1 MHSAAWWRWHWERT
15 GIVAVEVAET
25 MPDGWRLWLIGS
37 TPSAPTTPRRSGRL
51 KRIKVGPWDTSVSL
65 VAARGRQ
72 SWRNTAGRARCGRFP
87 SSTRRNL
94 CSAAKNNNDQASWRA
109 ETLSSVGWS
118 LAVVLGIVVLAA
130 LVLVPH
136 NLRVRRVRR
145 VYRSLPA
152 EVVDR
157 VLQLI
162 ERAAASGPSVTFLR
176 LAEEA
181 ACDGAV
187 LVQSHVGGVPY
198 AESGDEWPQG
208 TPEGEPAKFMLQ
220 VRLDHPALG
229 DQWQGRLIVVFLVFD
244 AEQVVRSY
252 AAPCVEKYVPLD
264 AKWPP
269 RPCIR
274 LQPVRMPAEGG
285 EEGKLPLLPDRL
297 CDDFPEITVPLEPYT
312 NDFAGV
318 LAQIL
323 RPILYGYDLD
333 APRIAYV
340 GGDPMLI
347 QNPHDPVCDEC
358 GKPMRFLFQFGEVV
372 PGVQMADDGVCYVY
386 GCDDHPDRCKGF
398 VDSH

>member
-1 MHSAAWWRWHWERT
+1 MLTH
-15 GIVAVEVAET
+15 
-25 MPDGWRLWLIGS
+25 
-37 TPSAPTTPRRSGRL
+37 
-51 KRIKVGPWDTSVSL
+51 L
-65 VAARGRQ
+65 VWILG
-72 SWRNTAGRARCGRFP
+72 F
-87 SSTRRNL
+87 
-94 CSAAKNNNDQASWRA
+94 
-109 ETLSSVGWS
+109 
-118 LAVVLGIVVLAA
+118 VLGIVGLFA
-130 LVLVPH
+130 LICLPH

-145 VYRSLPA
+145 VYKSLPT

-162 ERAAASGPSVTFLR
+162 ERAAATGPSVTFLR
-176 LAEEA
+176 LAEEVA
-181 ACDGAV
+181 GNDAL

-198 AESGDEWPQG
+198 AESGDDWPQG
-208 TPEGEPAKFMLQ
+208 TPEGEPAKFLLQ

-229 DQWQGRLIVVFLVFD
+229 DQWQGRLIGVFLVFD
-244 AEQVVRSY
+244 YKQAVRSH
-252 AAPCVEKYVPLD
+252 AAPSIEKYLPLD
-264 AKWPP
+264 AKRPQG
-269 RPCIR
+269 PCI
-274 LQPVRMPAEGG
+274 LLKPVRMPAGGGDEGVW
-285 EEGKLPLLPDRL
+285 PLLPDRL
-297 CDDFPEITVPLEPYT
+297 CNDFPEITVPLEPYT

-323 RPILYGYDLD
+323 RPNVYGYDLD

-347 QNPHDPVCDEC
+347 QNPHDPVCDQC

>member
-1 MHSAAWWRWHWERT
+1 MLTYLAWIL
-15 GIVAVEVAET
+15 G
-25 MPDGWRLWLIGS
+25 
-37 TPSAPTTPRRSGRL
+37 
-51 KRIKVGPWDTSVSL
+51 
-65 VAARGRQ
+65 
-72 SWRNTAGRARCGRFP
+72 F
-87 SSTRRNL
+87 
-94 CSAAKNNNDQASWRA
+94 
-109 ETLSSVGWS
+109 
-118 LAVVLGIVVLAA
+118 VLGIVGLFVLIC
-130 LVLVPH
+130 LPH
-136 NLRVRRVRR
+136 NFRVRRVRR

-152 EVVDR
+152 DVVDQ

-162 ERAAASGPSVTFLR
+162 EQAAARGPSVTFLR
-176 LAEEA
+176 LAEEV
-181 ACDGAV
+181 ACDDAV

-198 AESGDEWPQG
+198 AESGDDWPQG
-208 TPEGEPAKFMLQ
+208 TPEGDPAKFMLQ
-220 VRLDHPALG
+220 VRLDGSDLG

-244 AEQVVRSY
+244 AEQAVRSY
-252 AAPCVEKYVPLD
+252 AAPSIEKYVPLD
-264 AKWPP
+264 AKRPP

-312 NDFAGV
+312 KDFAGV

-323 RPILYGYDLD
+323 RPVLYGYSLD
-333 APRIAYV
+333 APDIAYV